1 MASEVRAANP
11 AEGAPGADRA
21 AIQLLTG
28 MWAMQACASAARLG
42 IPELI
47 VERAL
52 SADELARSARTH
64 PAATRR
70 LLRALASIGVC
81 TEEGDRYRLT
91 EVGRFLLSGAP
102 GGLGGMFV
110 AESDS
115 LHWRSWERLD
125 DAVRTGDPQ
134 PKPVFG
140 LAAFEYYG
148 AHPEEGA
155 RFGKAMEDVSHFA
168 ATAVLDAYDFSGART
183 VMDVGGGNGSM
194 VIAVLQRT
202 PGVRGVVVD
211 LPYIETQAKER
222 IRAAGLA
229 DRCRFEAVN
238 FFERVP
244 EGADVHLMKA
254 ILHDWNDAE
263 SLRLLANCRSA
274 IAKDGRLIV
283 VELVVP
289 EKAQPGFVH
298 LMDLNMLVMTGGLE
312 RTERE
317 YAELF
322 ARAGFRLSRVVPTA
336 SPFSVLEARPV

>member
-1 MASEVRAANP
+1 MTSEVAAANP
-11 AEGAPGADRA
+11 AAGAPAADRV

-47 VERAL
+47 AERAMT
-52 SADELARSARTH
+52 ADEVATSARTH
-64 PAATRR
+64 PGATRR
-70 LLRALASIGVC
+70 LLRALASIGAFALDG
-81 TEEGDRYRLT
+81 ERYRLT
-91 EVGRFLLSGAP
+91 DVGRFLLSEAP
-102 GGLGGMFV
+102 GGLGRMFA
-110 AESDS
+110 AESDT

-125 DAVRTGDPQ
+125 DAVRTGEPR
-134 PKPVFG
+134 PKDVFG
-140 LAAFEYYG
+140 VAAFDYYG

-155 RFGKAMEDVSHFA
+155 RFGKAMENVSHFA
-168 ATAVLDAYDFSGART
+168 ASAVLDAYDFSGART

-194 VIAVLQRT
+194 AIALLRRT

-211 LPYIETQAKER
+211 LPYIEGPAKEA

-229 DRCRFEAVN
+229 DRCRFEAVT

-244 EGADVHLMKA
+244 EGADVHLLKS
-254 ILHDWNDAE
+254 ILHDWNDEE
-263 SLRLLANCRSA
+263 SHRLLTSCRSA
-274 IAKDGRLIV
+274 IAKDGRLVV
-283 VELVVP
+283 VEMIVP
-289 EKAQPGFVH
+289 ERVEPGFVQ

-317 YAELF
+317 YADLF
-322 ARAGFRLSRVVPTA
+322 AGAGFRLARVVPTA